1 MKLETLEVLPSQ
13 FSDTNNMPYIN
24 LFIPRIIIPPPI
36 VWGSGSNYYDTFDL
50 YSVQHYDD
58 SINFNLNIFNSGEIY
73 ITGKV
78 NGKLFYPVYYGYDD
92 FERYETGYR
101 TCITGINILTG
112 YHEVLNTGTRLF
124 YPVNYIYDNFELYT
138 TGSKMSLTSGITV
151 LSGYYEFFNK
161 TTGTPT
167 QY

>member
-1 MKLETLEVLPSQ
+1 
-13 FSDTNNMPYIN
+13 MPYIN
-24 LFIPRIIIPPPI
+24 IIIPRRDKIKPI
-36 VWGSGSNYYDTFDL
+36 PIEWGSGTNFSDTFDL
-50 YSVQHYDD
+50 YSVQYYDD
-58 SINFNLNIFNSGEIY
+58 SFNFNLNVFNSEEVY

-101 TCITGINILTG
+101 TCITGINVLTG
-112 YHEVLNTGTRLF
+112 YHEVLNTGTRLL
-124 YPVNYIYDNFELYT
+124 YPVNYIYDNFELYI
-138 TGSKMSLTSGITV
+138 TGSQTSFNNNITV

-161 TTGTPT
+161 TTGTLT

>member
-1 MKLETLEVLPSQ
+1 
-13 FSDTNNMPYIN
+13 MPYIN
-24 LFIPRIIIPPPI
+24 IIIPRRDKIKPTPI
-36 VWGSGSNYYDTFDL
+36 EWGSGTNFSDTFDL
-50 YSVQHYDD
+50 YPVQYYDD
-58 SINFNLNIFNSGEIY
+58 SFNFNLNVFNSGEIY

-78 NGKLFYPVYYGYDD
+78 NGKLLYPVNYIYDD

-112 YHEVLNTGTRLF
+112 YHEVLNTGACLL

-138 TGSKMSLTSGITV
+138 TGSQTLFNNNITV

-161 TTGTPT
+161 TTGTLT